1 MKKLEYNGN
10 KQTAYAW
17 IDSLDI
23 TQKWVI
29 EARQFKELRTY
40 LQNRLSHAWYSDL
53 AQFDDSDNAGGWKCY
68 CKLHHG
74 VGIMRRDDTEFRTV
88 YDEVIKGL
96 TYEKKLHIMKILPV
110 TSLMNTAQ
118 LNEYLEAVQ
127 VDFRDKG
134 IHLMFPDDYPQ

>member
-1 MKKLEYNGN
+1 MKKIEYQGN
-10 KQTAYAW
+10 KKIGHAF

-40 LQNRLSHAWYSDL
+40 LQNRLSHVWYSEI
-53 AQFDDSDNAGGWKCY
+53 AQFDTSDKADGWKCY

-74 VGIMRRDDTEFRTV
+74 VGIMRRDDVEFKQA
-88 YDEVIKGL
+88 YDDAIKGL
-96 TYEKKLHIMKILPV
+96 SYEKKLQVMKILPV
-110 TSLMNTAQ
+110 TSLMNTLQ

-127 VDFRDKG
+127 NDFRGKG
-134 IHLMFPDDYPQ
+134 INLKFPDDYE